1 MIIKSSTRR
10 VVAGCLFVA
19 ALSLS
24 QGAAVAQE
32 AAAGAIA
39 SPVIA
44 VVDVDQIMQ
53 DSSAAKGVRGQIEK
67 FQQSFQEEMGAEEN
81 GLRTKQGELDG
92 LRKTLPQEAF
102 AEKVRAF
109 DASVAEFQRKGALR
123 RRAIDRSVG
132 QAMGQI
138 QEAMIEAVRV
148 VAGVHGANIVLPRTQ
163 VMMFDEKMNITKEI
177 IDAMNKKI
185 PRVDV
190 PTPKVEAESA
200 SAKKKP

>member
-10 VVAGCLFVA
+10 IVAGCLFVA

-44 VVDVDQIMQ
+44 VVDVEQIMQ
-53 DSSAAKGVRGQIEK
+53 ESSAAKGARGQVEK

-81 GLRTKQGELDG
+81 ALRTKQGELDG
-92 LRKTLPQEAF
+92 LRKTLSQEAF
-102 AEKVRAF
+102 TEKVKAF

-123 RRAIDRSVG
+123 RRAIDRSIG

-138 QEAMIEAVRV
+138 NEAMIESIRT
-148 VAGVHGANIVLPRTQ
+148 VAGAHGANVVLPRTQ

-177 IDAMNKKI
+177 IDSLNKKI
-185 PRVDV
+185 PHVEV
-190 PTPKVEAESA
+190 PTPKVEADSA
-200 SAKKKP
+200 ASKKKP